1 MYASFGQMEKAVLN
15 QKTKRVLA
23 LAGAHDKDAL
33 AAAVHAKRNN
43 IADVVL
49 IGKEEETK
57 ELLKWMGEP
66 EEAYPLI
73 PCAGEKEMARLACQL
88 VKDKKAD
95 IPMKGLMQTSSFM
108 RALLDRESFG
118 FVPEGGLLSQATLL
132 EFEGRMMIIT
142 DCAVN
147 INPNYGDKVK
157 ILQNAVCLAKKIG
170 IEKPKAAV
178 LAPVEIVNPKMQS
191 TVDAA
196 MLSKAAQR
204 GQIKDC
210 IVDGP
215 LAMDNALSKEAARH
229 KGIVSEVAG
238 AADILLVPELC
249 TGNVLTKALVHF
261 AKGIPSA
268 GLLLGTTVP
277 AVMTSRTDTP
287 ENKYL
292 SILMAVF
299 QVEG

>member
-299 QVEG
+299 QAEG

>member
-147 INPNYGDKVK
+147 INPDYGDKVK

>member
-147 INPNYGDKVK
+147 INPDYGDKVK

-299 QVEG
+299 QAEG